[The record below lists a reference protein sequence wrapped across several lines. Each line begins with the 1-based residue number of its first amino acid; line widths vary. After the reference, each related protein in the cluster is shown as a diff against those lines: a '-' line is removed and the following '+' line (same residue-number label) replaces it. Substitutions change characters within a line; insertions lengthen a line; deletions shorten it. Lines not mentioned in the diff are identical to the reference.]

1 MIRIKRIHPDAALPT
16 RGTED
21 SAGLDLRC
29 LREFTIPPGDR
40 AAIRTGIAVAV
51 PRGTVGMVWPRSGLA
66 VKHGIDVLAG
76 VIDADYRGEIL
87 VILVNHGHND
97 VVVNQYDAIAQL
109 VVQEHHSD
117 MEMMLVNELDVTGRG
132 DGGFGSTDAA

>member
-1 MIRIKRIHPDAALPT
+1 
-16 RGTED
+16 
-21 SAGLDLRC
+21 
-29 LREFTIPPGDR
+29 
-40 AAIRTGIAVAV
+40 
-51 PRGTVGMVWPRSGLA
+51 
-66 VKHGIDVLAG
+66 VLAG